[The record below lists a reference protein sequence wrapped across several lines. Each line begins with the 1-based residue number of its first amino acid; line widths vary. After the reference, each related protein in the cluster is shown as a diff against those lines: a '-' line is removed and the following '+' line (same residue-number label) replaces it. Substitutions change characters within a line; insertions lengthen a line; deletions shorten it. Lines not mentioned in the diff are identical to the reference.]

1 MAPNAPSTKAGLHTD
16 GTNQPHHRRRA
27 AVVAGLLPA

>member
-1 MAPNAPSTKAGLHTD
+1 MAPNAPSAKARLHTD
-16 GTNQPHHRRRA
+16 GANQPHHRRRA